1 MGSIINGRD
10 IVYIIAILSIVIVWL
25 FPVIISFVTWNF
37 WLILLYFIWWL
48 PASFITGLIL
58 VLTE

>member
-1 MGSIINGRD
+1 MGSIINRRD
-10 IVYIIAILSIVIVWL
+10 IVYIITILSIVIVWL